1 MTPRTAMD
9 RGLGDLN
16 LALPESARQK
26 LIAYL
31 ELLAKWNKTF
41 NLTAIRDPLQM
52 VSLHLLDSLSVS
64 RELPPGRLADIGSG
78 PGLPGIPIAIAEPER
93 AIVLL
98 EANQKKGSFLRQ
110 AVIELGLANSAVQVE
125 RAETWRPIERFAVVI
140 SRAFADLLDFIASC
154 RHLVADGGVFAAMKG
169 AYPEDELARIGSD
182 CDCSDVRRV
191 VVPLLNAERHLIL
204 CRPRG

>member
-1 MTPRTAMD
+1 MTPRAALD
-9 RGLGDLN
+9 RGLGEMN

-26 LIAYL
+26 LIAYV
-31 ELLAKWNKTF
+31 ELLVKWNRTF

-64 RELPPGRLADIGSG
+64 RELPAGSLADIGSG
-78 PGLPGIPIAIAEPER
+78 PGVPGIPIAIAEPDR
-93 AIVLL
+93 PIVLL
-98 EANQKKGSFLRQ
+98 EANHKKGSFLRQ

-125 RAETWRPIERFAVVI
+125 RAETWQPIERFAVVI

-154 RHLVADGGVFAAMKG
+154 RHLVADNGVLAAMKG
-169 AYPEDELARIGSD
+169 AYPEDELARASAD

-191 VVPLLNAERHLIL
+191 VVPLLNAERHLVL

>member
-1 MTPRTAMD
+1 MTPRTALD
-9 RGLGDLN
+9 HGLGELN

-26 LIAYL
+26 LIAYV

-41 NLTAIRDPLQM
+41 NLTAIRDPVQM
-52 VSLHLLDSLSVS
+52 VSLHLLDSLSVW

-93 AIVLL
+93 TIVLL

-110 AVIELGLANSAVQVE
+110 AVIELGLANSAVQIE

-154 RHLVADGGVFAAMKG
+154 RHLVAEGGVLAAMKG
-169 AYPEDELARIGSD
+169 VYPEDELARAGSD

-191 VVPLLNAERHLIL
+191 VVPLLNAERHLVL
-204 CRPRG
+204 CRLRG

>member
-1 MTPRTAMD
+1 MTPRAALD
-9 RGLGDLN
+9 HGLGEMN

-52 VSLHLLDSLSVS
+52 VSLHLLDSLSVA
-64 RELPPGRLADIGSG
+64 RELPPGSLADIGSG
-78 PGLPGIPIAIAEPER
+78 AGLPGIPIAIAEPER
-93 AIVLL
+93 PIVLL

-140 SRAFADLLDFIASC
+140 SRAFADLLDFVASC
-154 RHLVADGGVFAAMKG
+154 RHLVADGGVLAAMKG
-169 AYPEDELARIGSD
+169 ALREDELARASSS

-191 VVPLLNAERHLIL
+191 VVPLLNAERHVVL
-204 CRPRG
+204 CRAKG

>member
-1 MTPRTAMD
+1 MTPRAALD
-9 RGLGDLN
+9 RGLGQLN

-78 PGLPGIPIAIAEPER
+78 AGLPGIPIAIAEPER
-93 AIVLL
+93 SVVLL

-110 AVIELGLANSAVQVE
+110 AVIELGLSNSAVHVE
-125 RAETWRPIERFAVVI
+125 RAETWRPVERFAVVI
-140 SRAFADLLDFIASC
+140 SRAFADLLDFIVSC
-154 RHLVADGGVFAAMKG
+154 RHLVAEGGVLAAMKG
-169 AYPEDELARIGSD
+169 TFPEDELARASSD

-191 VVPLLNAERHLIL
+191 VVPLLKAERHVVL
-204 CRPRG
+204 CRPRD

>member
-1 MTPRTAMD
+1 MTPRTALD
-9 RGLGDLN
+9 HGLGELN
-16 LALPESARQK
+16 LALPESARQR
-26 LIAYL
+26 LIAYV

-41 NLTAIRDPLQM
+41 NLTAIRDPVQM
-52 VSLHLLDSLSVS
+52 VSLHLLDSLSVW

-93 AIVLL
+93 TIVLL

-110 AVIELGLANSAVQVE
+110 AVIELGLANSAVQIE

-154 RHLVADGGVFAAMKG
+154 RHLVAEGGVLAAMKG
-169 AYPEDELARIGSD
+169 VYPEDELARAGSD

-191 VVPLLNAERHLIL
+191 VVPLLNAERHLVL
-204 CRPRG
+204 CRLRG